1 MWKVDFVKEYVARD
15 LLNIVFGNS
24 DNHVRFA
31 PIYNF
36 ATMKADPE
44 MVTRLFKWGKDC
56 EAGVNVNLVQV
67 AEYLGEYYPYEEMMA
82 FLNELVNKLI
92 N

>member
-1 MWKVDFVKEYVARD
+1 
-15 LLNIVFGNS
+15 
-24 DNHVRFA
+24 
-31 PIYNF
+31 
-36 ATMKADPE
+36 MKADPE

-56 EAGVNVNLVQV
+56 EAGVNVNFVQV

>member
-1 MWKVDFVKEYVARD
+1 M
-15 LLNIVFGNS
+15 FGNF

-36 ATMKADPE
+36 VPMKADPE